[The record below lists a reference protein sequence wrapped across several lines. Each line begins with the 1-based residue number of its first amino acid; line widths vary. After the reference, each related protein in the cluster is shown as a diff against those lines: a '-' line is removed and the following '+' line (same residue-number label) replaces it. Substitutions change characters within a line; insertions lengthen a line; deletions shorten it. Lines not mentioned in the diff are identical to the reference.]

1 MEELKK
7 SQAELLE
14 ERVEKLKQE
23 NGQLKKDKTV
33 YEDWWRKADAKNLE
47 LIEAMKSIGTIA
59 NIIYASAKS

>member
-1 MEELKK
+1 M
-7 SQAELLE
+7 
-14 ERVEKLKQE
+14 
-23 NGQLKKDKTV
+23 

>member
-7 SQAELLE
+7 SQTELLE
-14 ERVEKLKQE
+14 ERVEKLK
-23 NGQLKKDKTV
+23 KDKTM

>member
-7 SQAELLE
+7 SQTELLE
-14 ERVEKLKQE
+14 ERVEKLKQ
-23 NGQLKKDKTV
+23 DKTM